1 MQRGPRGGTAELCAV
16 APVTLAFMRVLAAAV
31 LLAVCMG
38 AAPQT
43 KESRKKPPDIQMVET
58 TVRRSGEN
66 FTLDG
71 RVHITSEKA
80 LRGLVVVFDF
90 FGPEGSVIA
99 TQKAEVSE
107 DDLEPGKEASYQA
120 LAQASPRAVRYKLR
134 AFDLNE
140 KELRVANAGPF
151 AIE

>member
-1 MQRGPRGGTAELCAV
+1 
-16 APVTLAFMRVLAAAV
+16 MRVLAAAV
-31 LLAVCMG
+31 LFAVCLG
-38 AAPQT
+38 AAPQK
-43 KESRKKPPDIQMVET
+43 KESGKKPPDIQMVET
-58 TVRRSGEN
+58 TVRRNGEN

-71 RVHITSEKA
+71 RVHITSEKV

-99 TQKAEVSE
+99 TQKTEVSE

-120 LAQASPRAVRYKLR
+120 LAQASPRAVSYKLR
-134 AFDLNE
+134 AFDINE
-140 KELRVANAGPF
+140 RELRIANAGPF